1 MMGRPRGGPVGNALS
16 RHGRGEKDYWV
27 ESRYEDGGS
36 QARKGGNG
44 LPAPG
49 CWGKCRNVI
58 AKPGVNG
65 GKKITRELG
74 GGVRGGSLLKAVG
87 AK

>member
-1 MMGRPRGGPVGNALS
+1 MMGRPGGPVGNAPS

-27 ESRYEDGGS
+27 KSRYEDGGS

-44 LPAPG
+44 LPARG
-49 CWGKCRNVI
+49 CWGKCRNFI

-65 GKKITRELG
+65 GKKITRSWEEGYG
-74 GGVRGGSLLKAVG
+74 GGPC
-87 AK
+87 